1 MKLRLRC
8 LESKQ
13 TLRIQ
18 LPTPYTLHQLQ
29 QTLSLSL
36 SPPPP
41 SPSSLRFSLNARDEL
56 SPSSSDA
63 SLESLGVTAGDLV
76 YFSLNPNAFSP
87 NPEALVQGS
96 RQMHEPCTSRER
108 SIPGTQIQEP
118 MSNQPENLGETTN
131 LGINCPNQETA
142 VPGLPQIQNI
152 GSNQSQVSQGTHMQC
167 MNCSNRQ
174 TALQDLSVQEQS
186 KEFSNTQGPGG
197 FQETMETGHGTL
209 EEAETMEIDGGSGV
223 KKFSEPYFLRRVLRE
238 ELGNDGSDH
247 KLLVIAVHA
256 VFLESGFIGIDSVS
270 RRPIDGFH
278 LPEDWPSSSFTVS
291 LWYSLP
297 ELLSNSNSVSNMTDY
312 VVMKFQILGHFINV
326 HACLAKGG
334 SSYRVCLDEGRFAQT
349 LDSVWANCE
358 KNDRMDEDGSL
369 KPYPENEVFNFWR
382 IVKDGLALP
391 LWIDLC
397 ERTGLAPP
405 ACLRR
410 LPTELKLKVFESL
423 SGVDIA
429 RMGCVCTEMRYLA
442 SNNDLWKQKFTEEF
456 GDGTTAQGMVNW
468 RDKFVSNWEKR
479 KKRKL
484 AVALWRDYPR
494 PERSFNAVYRRNPN
508 PFGVFPMIGGDY
520 DLLPVPAVNYPFA
533 RSGLAF
539 TQSRPRQNFRPYC
552 NLGRTHGAEHPS

>member
-36 SPPPP
+36 APPPP
-41 SPSSLRFSLNARDEL
+41 SPSSLRFSLNSRDEL
-56 SPSSSDA
+56 SPSSYDA

-96 RQMHEPCTSRER
+96 RQTHEPCTSRER

-142 VPGLPQIQNI
+142 VPVLPQIQNI
-152 GSNQSQVSQGTHMQC
+152 GSNQSEVSQGTHMQC

-174 TALQDLSVQEQS
+174 TALQNLSVQEQS

-209 EEAETMEIDGGSGV
+209 EEAETMEIGSVSGV
-223 KKFSEPYFLRRVLRE
+223 EKFSEPYFLRRVLRE
-238 ELGNDGSDH
+238 ELGNNGSDH

-256 VFLESGFIGIDSVS
+256 VLLESGFIGIDSVS

-291 LWYSLP
+291 LRYSRP

-326 HACLAKGG
+326 YACLGKGG
-334 SSYRVCLDEGRFAQT
+334 SSYRVCLDEGRFAPT

-358 KNDRMDEDGSL
+358 KNDQMDEDGSL
-369 KPYPENEVFNFWR
+369 KSYPENEVFNFWR

-391 LWIDLC
+391 LLIDLC
-397 ERTGLAPP
+397 ERTGLGPP
-405 ACLRR
+405 ACLMR

-456 GDGTTAQGMVNW
+456 GGRTAAQGMVNW
-468 RDKFVSNWEKR
+468 RRTFVFNWERRKKLKLVKRSSVSKWEKR
-479 KKRKL
+479 KKLML
-484 AVALWRDYPR
+484 A
-494 PERSFNAVYRRNPN
+494 
-508 PFGVFPMIGGDY
+508 
-520 DLLPVPAVNYPFA
+520 
-533 RSGLAF
+533 
-539 TQSRPRQNFRPYC
+539 
-552 NLGRTHGAEHPS
+552 

>member
-18 LPTPYTLHQLQ
+18 LHTPYTLHQLQ

-36 SPPPP
+36 APPPP
-41 SPSSLRFSLNARDEL
+41 SPSLLRFSLNSRDEL
-56 SPSSSDA
+56 FPSSSDA

-87 NPEALVQGS
+87 NPKALVQGS
-96 RQMHEPCTSRER
+96 GQMHEPCTSRER

-142 VPGLPQIQNI
+142 VPVLPQIQNI
-152 GSNQSQVSQGTHMQC
+152 GSNRRQVSQGTHMRR

-174 TALQDLSVQEQS
+174 TPLQDLSVQEQS

-209 EEAETMEIDGGSGV
+209 EEAETMEIGSVSGV
-223 KKFSEPYFLRRVLRE
+223 KKFSEPYFLRKVLRE

-256 VFLESGFIGIDSVS
+256 VLLESGFIGIDSVS
-270 RRPIDGFH
+270 RRPIDRFH
-278 LPEDWPSSSFTVS
+278 LPEDWPSSSVS

-297 ELLSNSNSVSNMTDY
+297 KLLSNSNSVSNMTDY
-312 VVMKFQILGHFINV
+312 VVMKFEILGHFIIV
-326 HACLAKGG
+326 DACLAKGEGG
-334 SSYRVCLDEGRFAQT
+334 SLYTVCLDEGRFAPT
-349 LDSVWANCE
+349 LDAVWANCE
-358 KNDRMDEDGSL
+358 KNDGMDEDGPL
-369 KPYPENEVFNFWR
+369 KSYPENEVLNFWR
-382 IVKDGLALP
+382 IVKDGLAYP
-391 LWIDLC
+391 LLIHLC
-397 ERTGLAPP
+397 ERTGLPPP
-405 ACLRR
+405 ACLMC

-429 RMGCVCTEMRYLA
+429 RMGCVCTEMRKLA
-442 SNNDLWKQKFTEEF
+442 CNNDLWKQKFTEKF
-456 GDGTTAQGMVNW
+456 GDGATAQVMVNW
-468 RDKFVSNWEKR
+468 REKFASKWEHR
-479 KKRKL
+479 KHAL
-484 AVALWRDYPR
+484 ACSYL
-494 PERSFNAVYRRNPN
+494 
-508 PFGVFPMIGGDY
+508 I
-520 DLLPVPAVNYPFA
+520 
-533 RSGLAF
+533 
-539 TQSRPRQNFRPYC
+539 
-552 NLGRTHGAEHPS
+552 